1 MRYHKKS
8 DYSIKFASIIAEKA
22 ADGLLFLSYWDLPY
36 GNFIYSYIDVAV
48 DQYGFSTLSI
58 DRFGIGNSSVAD
70 PLNIIQAPA
79 EMSAIYE
86 ITKKLR
92 NGTIPYVPHA
102 FKKVVHVGHSFG
114 SILTYNMVA
123 KYPRASDGI
132 ILTGYSQNSSFL
144 FATIADW
151 NSKLARLNQPLRFGN
166 VSSTAIKQALSMII
180 NPALNKTSIEEFILK
195 HNIRIAEINSIVQ
208 STELGDL
215 TTGYNSINQPNMRD
229 LPTGY
234 LTWADASSNQYAFL
248 FPGFFDPSILNSAE
262 STKMPYTL
270 GELLTLGSSPKI
282 NMFKGPV
289 QVITGSKP
297 SHC

>member
-1 MRYHKKS
+1 VYKGS
-8 DYSIKFASIIAEKA
+8 VYSIIFAPIAAEKA

-36 GNFIYSYIDVAV
+36 NNFNYSYIDVAV
-48 DQYGFSTLSI
+48 DHYGFSTLSI

-70 PLNIIQAPA
+70 PLSIIQAPA

-92 NGTIPYVPHA
+92 NGTVPHVPQA
-102 FKKVVHVGHSFG
+102 FETVVHVGHSFG

-123 KYPRASDGI
+123 KYPHASDGI
-132 ILTGYSQNSSFL
+132 VLTGYSQNASFL

-166 VSSTAIKQALSMII
+166 MSSTAMKQALSMII
-180 NPALNKTSIEEFILK
+180 NPTLNKTFEKPLWIY
-195 HNIRIAEINSIVQ
+195 NITIAEINSVVQ
-208 STELGDL
+208 SSGLGDFI
-215 TTGYNSINQPNMRD
+215 TGYNSINQANMRD

-234 LTWADASSNQYAFL
+234 LTWADASSNQYTFL
-248 FPGFFDPSILNSAE
+248 YPGFFDPSVLNFAE

-270 GELLTLGSSPKI
+270 GELLTIGSSPKI

-289 QVITGSKP
+289 QVVTGSKP
-297 SHC
+297 SHRY